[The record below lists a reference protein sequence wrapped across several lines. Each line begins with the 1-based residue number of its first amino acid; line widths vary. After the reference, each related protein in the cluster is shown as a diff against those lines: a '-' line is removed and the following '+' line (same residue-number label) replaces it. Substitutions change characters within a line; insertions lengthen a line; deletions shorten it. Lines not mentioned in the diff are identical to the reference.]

1 MAGFDNDVVYGTN
14 VDFTGTSPVS
24 GQINQNGE
32 LLVGASVA
40 PFIRAYVPTGS
51 NGVSIIKGAGTLD
64 FSLSSIPN
72 SALANS
78 TINVIAGTGL
88 LGGGLT
94 SLGNSVSLAL
104 STPVSVINGGTGL
117 TSTTI
122 NQILYSSAANTITG
136 LATANNGTLVTS
148 SAGVPS
154 ILAGPGVT
162 GTILQSNAAAAPSF
176 STATYPS
183 TATGTSKVLVADGTN
198 WVASTPT
205 FPNASATL
213 NKVIKSDG
221 TNWIASTETYAAPG
235 TSGNVMT
242 SDGTNWTSAA
252 GSGILIAA
260 SQITSAQV
268 KALHGTPIQ
277 VIAAPGNGK
286 VIQLI
291 SAIGTMNY
299 GGTNVFVAGAS
310 QTIQLTYGTI
320 GSQTAGMVLLANGDI
335 VAAASQIH
343 QGNIILNTTTY
354 ASIQNTAVNLYNS
367 SATEISGNA
376 AGNNTVSY
384 SVVYRIVT
392 IP

>member
-1 MAGFDNDVVYGTN
+1 MAYKARILSPADGGTGVGN
-14 VDFTGTSPVS
+14 NAASTLTISGAFGATFTFTNTTSVT
-24 GQINQNGE
+24 
-32 LLVGASVA
+32 
-40 PFIRAYVPTGS
+40 FPTS
-51 NGVSIIKGAGTLD
+51 GTLATTSQLP
-64 FSLSSIPN
+64 SLPLSPASG
-72 SALANS
+72 
-78 TINVIAGTGL
+78 GTGIANNAASTL
-88 LGGGLT
+88 AISGNFATTLT
-94 SLGNSVSLAL
+94 VTNTTGVTLPTSGTLATTSQIPALPLTVS
-104 STPVSVINGGTGL
+104 NGGTGVGTL
-117 TSTTI
+117 TSHGVLLG
-122 NQILYSSAANTITG
+122 QGTG
-136 LATANNGTLVTS
+136 NVTATAAG
-148 SAGVPS
+148 SAGQV
-154 ILAGPGVT
+154 
-162 GTILQSNAAAAPSF
+162 LQSGGASADPTY

-320 GSQTAGMVLLANGDI
+320 GSQTAGMVLLANSDI

-384 SVVYRIVT
+384 SVLYRIVT